1 MENQTNKEKIFEA
14 QIFKK
19 NIQRDF
25 GEKAMQE
32 NVWYCKIM
40 WLLS

>member
-1 MENQTNKEKIFEA
+1 MENQKNKEKIPEA

-19 NIQRDF
+19 IIQRDF
-25 GEKAMQE
+25 GEKAIQE

-40 WLLS
+40 CLLS